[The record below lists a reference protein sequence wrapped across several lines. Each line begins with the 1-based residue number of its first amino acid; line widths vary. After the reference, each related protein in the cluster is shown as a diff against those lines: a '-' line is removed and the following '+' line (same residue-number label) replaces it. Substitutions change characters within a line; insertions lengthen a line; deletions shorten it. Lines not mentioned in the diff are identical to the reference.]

1 MSKTY
6 SRGFKED
13 LTMQRITRAAKKTV
27 RLSRQARKL
36 RKGFSALVNRRGWSD
51 VFPE

>member
-13 LTMQRITRAAKKTV
+13 VTVQKIARVAKKTV
-27 RLSRQARKL
+27 RLSQQARKL
-36 RKGFSALVNRRGWSD
+36 RKSFTAMVKRAGWPDS
-51 VFPE
+51 FPE